1 MTEDIFK
8 SAIQEDL
15 SLVIKEKSKSESISN
30 IVSENINIINL
41 IEEKV
46 SITTDEFDDEIFEIS
61 KLESEEMLDNSQ
73 SIIDK
78 IENELLTN
86 EEILEFK
93 RYIHTLK
100 GCVRMSGLNKAGN
113 ISHKIET
120 ILEYII
126 ENNIDIKLFKNF
138 FQEELE
144 KIKFLLQNPTK
155 ILNKIEIDWLDSS
168 VLQGKENIDVEND
181 NNDNS
186 ENKTDVQMP
195 LENKKNQAEE
205 KKETKQFIKI
215 PYKIIENTINNASAI
230 RLLKNSLEDSI
241 LNNKKSLIELK
252 DASLKLYKMVKE
264 VELQAETQIQSTM
277 DVKENKNDFDPLEFD
292 RFTRLQELTRLI
304 NEVLSDIESSINVLE
319 DNVKIQN
326 NSINEQSI
334 STNNL
339 MNDLMQIRLV
349 SVDKFSDRFYKVV
362 RNTAKELNKKVN
374 LEIIGEKLEIDKL
387 LLDKI
392 ISPIE
397 HILRNSIAHGI
408 EEPQA
413 RTNLNKDQIGKI
425 TLEIKVEGNLTII
438 KITDDGAGINIKK
451 VREIGVKKNLID
463 PNLEYSKDELINL
476 IFHSGF
482 STADNISQVA
492 GRGVGMDIVKSEIL
506 SVGGTIEIQT
516 QENFGT
522 TFKLKLPVDVATSQT
537 ILCSVS
543 GKLLAIPNLL
553 IESIG
558 SLKHQDAIDAYKN
571 KKITMNGSKCD
582 FFYCGH
588 LLGLE
593 NILKQ
598 PKINNHNAFIVIR
611 YADKKMAVGF
621 DKIIGDSEIIVKP
634 MGYIYGKFF
643 GILGGTI
650 LGDGSQALVI
660 NPIQI
665 LEHYKKNILP
675 NYANNESNH
684 EKIKVMVV
692 DDSLTVRKASSKILE
707 RNNFHVI
714 LATDG
719 EDAIEKLQEVS
730 PDIIL
735 SDIEMPKMDGF
746 ELVKHIRNIEKLNN
760 IPITMIT
767 SRTAEKHQNLAFQL
781 GANAFL
787 GKPYNEE
794 ELINTINMLLN
805 KANKIPI

>member
-1 MTEDIFK
+1 MLEDIFK
-8 SAIQEDL
+8 SAIEEDL
-15 SLVIKEKSKSESISN
+15 SLVIKDKSHSDSLSN
-30 IVSENINIINL
+30 IVSNNINIINL

-46 SITTDEFDDEIFEIS
+46 STTLDEFDDEIFEIS

-73 SIIDK
+73 VIIDK
-78 IENELLTN
+78 IDNELLTS
-86 EEILEFK
+86 EQISEFK

-120 ILEYII
+120 ILEHII

-144 KIKFLLQNPTK
+144 KINFLIQNPAK
-155 ILNKIEIDWLDSS
+155 VLNDIEIDWLDSS
-168 VLQGKENIDVEND
+168 VLLLKEEGEQDKDKTEIDSLSQVASNLSTQLELKKDVVE
-181 NNDNS
+181 
-186 ENKTDVQMP
+186 Q
-195 LENKKNQAEE
+195 
-205 KKETKQFIKI
+205 KKEVKQFIKI
-215 PYKIIENTINNASAI
+215 PYKIIENTINNASSI
-230 RLLKNSLEDSI
+230 RLLKNSLEDSV
-241 LNNKKSLIELK
+241 LNNKRSLNELK
-252 DASLKLYKMVKE
+252 EASLKLYKMVKE
-264 VELQAETQIQSTM
+264 VELQAESQIQSTM
-277 DVKENKNDFDPLEFD
+277 DTKESANEFDPLEFD
-292 RFTRLQELTRLI
+292 RFTRMQELTRLI
-304 NEVLSDIESSINVLE
+304 NEVLSDIEGSIGILE
-319 DNVKIQN
+319 DNIKIQN

-349 SVDKFSDRFYKVV
+349 SVDKFSERFYKVV

-374 LEIIGEKLEIDKL
+374 LKIIGEKLEIDKL
-387 LLDKI
+387 LLDKV

-397 HILRNSIAHGI
+397 HILRNSLAHGI
-408 EEPQA
+408 EAPES
-413 RTNLNKDQIGKI
+413 RTALNKDPMGKI

-438 KITDDGAGINIKK
+438 NISDDGAGINIKK
-451 VREIGVKKNLID
+451 VKEIGIKKNLID
-463 PNLEYSKDELINL
+463 PKLEYSKDELINL

-482 STADNISQVA
+482 STADNVSQVA
-492 GRGVGMDIVKSEIL
+492 GRGVGMDVVKSEIL
-506 SVGGTIEIQT
+506 SVGGTIEIKT
-516 QENFGT
+516 EENIGT

-558 SLKHQDAIDAYKN
+558 SLKYEEAVDAYKN
-571 KKITMNGSKCD
+571 KKINIYGSKCD

-593 NILKQ
+593 NITKP
-598 PKINNHNAFIVIR
+598 PKINNHNAFLLIK
-611 YADKKMAVGF
+611 YADKKMALGF
-621 DKIIGDSEIIVKP
+621 DKIIGDSEVIVKP

-643 GILGGTI
+643 GVLGGTI
-650 LGDGSQALVI
+650 LGDGRQALVI

-675 NYANNESNH
+675 DYSNVETNT

-707 RNNFHVI
+707 RNNFQVI

-719 EDAIEKLQEVS
+719 EDAIEKLQEIT

-746 ELVKHIRNIEKLNN
+746 ELVKHIRTIEKFNG

-787 GKPYNEE
+787 GKPYNEQ
-794 ELINTINMLLN
+794 ELINTINSLIKKTN
-805 KANKIPI
+805 

>member
-15 SLVIKEKSKSESISN
+15 SLVFKEKSKNNSLSG
-30 IVSENINIINL
+30 IVSENINIVNL

-46 SITTDEFDDEIFEIS
+46 STTEDEFDEEIFEIS

-73 SIIDK
+73 IIIEK
-78 IENELLTN
+78 IESENLQP
-86 EEILEFK
+86 EEITEFK

-126 ENNIDIKLFKNF
+126 ENNIDIKLFKSYF
-138 FQEELE
+138 EEELE
-144 KIKFLLQNPTK
+144 KIKFLIQNPTK
-155 ILNKIEIDWLDSS
+155 ELNQIEIDWLDSTTI
-168 VLQGKENIDVEND
+168 VETEKDEKIDVSEMPENF
-181 NNDNS
+181 NS
-186 ENKTDVQMP
+186 NEI
-195 LENKKNQAEE
+195 
-205 KKETKQFIKI
+205 KKEIFEQRKEIKQFIKI
-215 PYKIIENTINNASAI
+215 PYRIIENTINNASSI
-230 RLLKNSLEDSI
+230 RLLRNSLEDSI
-241 LNNKKSLIELK
+241 LNNKKSLFELK
-252 DASLKLYKMVKE
+252 EASLKLYRMVKE

-277 DVKENKNDFDPLEFD
+277 DIKEKIENDFDPLEFD

-304 NEVLSDIESSINVLE
+304 NEVLSDIEGSIGALE
-319 DNVKIQN
+319 ENIKIQG
-326 NSINEQSI
+326 NSVNEQSI

-339 MNDLMQIRLV
+339 LNDLMQIRLV
-349 SVDKFSDRFYKVV
+349 SVDKFSERFYKVV

-374 LEIIGEKLEIDKL
+374 LQIIGEKLEIDKL

-408 EEPQA
+408 ESPDV
-413 RTNLNKDQIGKI
+413 RTTLKKESTGKI

-438 KITDDGAGINIKK
+438 KISDDGAGINLKK
-451 VREIGVKKNLID
+451 VREIGIKKNLID
-463 PNLEYSKDELINL
+463 SSLEYSKEEIINL

-482 STADNISQVA
+482 STAENVSQVA
-492 GRGVGMDIVKSEIL
+492 GRGVGMDVVKSEIL

-516 QENFGT
+516 EENIGT

-537 ILCSVS
+537 ILGSVA
-543 GKLLAIPNLL
+543 GKLFAIPNLL

-558 SLKHQDAIDAYKN
+558 SLKQEEAIDAYKN
-571 KKITMNGSKCD
+571 KKININGSKCD
-582 FFYCGH
+582 FYYGGH

-593 NILKQ
+593 SFKKI
-598 PKINNHNAFIVIR
+598 PKVHTHNAFLLIK

-634 MGYIYGKFF
+634 MGFIYGKFF
-643 GILGGTI
+643 GVLGGTI
-650 LGDGSQALVI
+650 LGDGRQALVI

-665 LEHYKKNILP
+665 LEHYKKNILT
-675 NYANNESNH
+675 NFTSNDQND
-684 EKIKVMVV
+684 EKIKILVV

-707 RNNFHVI
+707 RNNFQVI

-719 EDAIEKLQEVS
+719 EDAIEQLQDTT

-746 ELVKHIRNIEKLNN
+746 ELVKHIRSIEKFNN

-767 SRTAEKHQNLAFQL
+767 SRTAEKHQNLAFEL

-787 GKPYNEE
+787 GKPYNEQ
-794 ELINTINMLLN
+794 ELINTINQLIKN
-805 KANKIPI
+805 KNT